1 MFDIGFSELI
11 LVFIIGLVV
20 LGPQRLPVAVKTVVG
35 WIRALRSLAA
45 NVQNELAQELKLQ
58 ELQDSLKKVE
68 EASKNSLSPE
78 LKASMEEL
86 KQSAE
91 SMKRTYLGE
100 NEKADDEAN
109 TIHNPLVKNAEDS
122 HEGVTP
128 AAADH
133 QASAPAQAPEAAT
146 SAAPQ
151 PAVQQ
156 EQHTPVVHVSPAA
169 SDMAAAHSATVR
181 VAEPAASG
189 VAQVAETVSPVASD
203 AAVAPSAAVH
213 VAEPAASGV
222 AQVAEPASS
231 AASNAAVAKSATARA
246 AEAPAA
252 ASAPYET
259 AAGKPDAASNTAPA
273 AAPEKPKAV
282 KDEAPTLS
290 SRAPVSTTQPDE
302 R

>member
-20 LGPQRLPVAVKTVVG
+20 LGPQRLPLAVKTVVG

-86 KQSAE
+86 KQTAE
-91 SMKRTYLGE
+91 SMKRSYLGE

-109 TIHNPLVKNAEDS
+109 TIHNPLVKNAGS

-133 QASAPAQAPEAAT
+133 QAAAPAQAPGTVAQAGSPE
-146 SAAPQ
+146 PQ
-151 PAVQQ
+151 
-156 EQHTPVVHVSPAA
+156 PVVHVSSVASEPVAA
-169 SDMAAAHSATVR
+169 PSATV
-181 VAEPAASG
+181 
-189 VAQVAETVSPVASD
+189 QVVGRT
-203 AAVAPSAAVH
+203 SAA
-213 VAEPAASGV
+213 AQAAGQPV
-222 AQVAEPASS
+222 
-231 AASNAAVAKSATARA
+231 
-246 AEAPAA
+246 A

-259 AAGKPDAASNTAPA
+259 GPAAAEAAKPAANVPDAIKP
-273 AAPEKPKAV
+273 AAPEKAQAV
-282 KDEAPTLS
+282 AREPDSPLS

>member
-11 LVFIIGLVV
+11 LVFVIGLVV

-68 EASKNSLSPE
+68 EASKNSLTPE

-86 KQSAE
+86 KQTAE
-91 SMKRTYLGE
+91 SMKRSYLGE

-109 TIHNPLVKNAEDS
+109 TIHNPLVKNAES
-122 HEGVTP
+122 HDGVTP

-133 QASAPAQAPEAAT
+133 QASAPVQAPAA
-146 SAAPQ
+146 SAAVTAAQ
-151 PAVQQ
+151 PAVTAAQPAA
-156 EQHTPVVHVSPAA
+156 ETVAPVVHVSSAA
-169 SDMAAAHSATVR
+169 S
-181 VAEPAASG
+181 EP
-189 VAQVAETVSPVASD
+189 
-203 AAVAPSAAVH
+203 VAPSSAVTE
-213 VAEPAASGV
+213 ANEP
-222 AQVAEPASS
+222 
-231 AASNAAVAKSATARA
+231 
-246 AEAPAA
+246 PAA
-252 ASAPYET
+252 ASAPYEPGV
-259 AAGKPDAASNTAPA
+259 AAAPNVVTDAKGVINASEAGAAKPA
-273 AAPEKPKAV
+273 AAKAKPGV
-282 KDEAPTLS
+282 TEEALPLS